1 MRQWLNFETRI
12 SVRYGAS
19 AAHSSQVIANRS
31 ATGANA
37 ARSASRASA
46 SAVDGEPHP
55 HEEPALGQ
63 VVELLALQDV
73 AAVLDE
79 QAADRVHDARPV
91 GADAG

>member
-1 MRQWLNFETRI
+1 MI

-37 ARSASRASA
+37 ARSESDRGV
-46 SAVDGEPHP
+46 AVDGEPHP

-79 QAADRVHDARPV
+79 QAADGVHDARPV
-91 GADAG
+91 GAVAG